1 MTVTHDDLDRDLVA
15 TAMRAQRSS
24 LLYTAAATVVIAG
37 LVGGFLYYSITKLSS
52 VNAAIAQQTVALNVT
67 TAKLTAAQHVLKE
80 SGGQLE
86 IVTRKLDDSQA
97 GLRKAQAALAASR
110 TELDTTSGQ
119 LRDTGAKLDD
129 TQKRLAAAE
138 EQLHQSAN
146 VVRHIRALD
155 LGDVKA
161 MASRSGRSSRY
172 LMEVAEASQSR
183 QIRWGLVNSIEG
195 GFTSPGFARFI
206 LQRTG
211 APNPD
216 IDSLPVR
223 QGPPHAGDLIRYA
236 SGYALFYFPATYDRA
251 HPEFVI
257 GMTPFGIVS
266 LAPDFGVQ
274 RVDIRITPQS
284 D

>member
-1 MTVTHDDLDRDLVA
+1 MTAMHDDADLERDLVA

-24 LLYTAAATVVIAG
+24 LVYTAVATVVIAG
-37 LVGGFLYYSITKLSS
+37 LIGGFLYYSITKLSS
-52 VNAAIAQQTVALNVT
+52 VNEEIALKTVALNDT
-67 TAKLTAAQHVLKE
+67 TLQLTAAQHVLKE
-80 SGGQLE
+80 SGGRLE
-86 IVTRKLDDSQA
+86 IVTKKLDDS
-97 GLRKAQAALAASR
+97 QAALAASR
-110 TELDTTSGQ
+110 TALDAATGQLKDTT
-119 LRDTGAKLDD
+119 AKLDD
-129 TQKRLAAAE
+129 TQTRLAAAE
-138 EQLHQSAN
+138 DQLHQSAN

-155 LGDVKA
+155 LGDIKA
-161 MASRSGRSSRY
+161 MASRGGRSSRY
-172 LMEVAEASQSR
+172 LIEVAEASQSPR
-183 QIRWGLVNSIEG
+183 IRWGLANSTEG
-195 GFTSPGFARFI
+195 GFTSPGFAQFI

-211 APNPD
+211 APNAN

-236 SGYALFYFPATYDRA
+236 SGYTMFYFPATYDRQ

-274 RVDIRITPQS
+274 RIDVRITPES

>member
-1 MTVTHDDLDRDLVA
+1 MTVASDDLERDLVA
-15 TAMRAQRSS
+15 TAIRAQRSS
-24 LLYTAAATVVIAG
+24 LAYTAAATLVIAG
-37 LVGGFLYYSITKLSS
+37 LVGGFLYYSVTKLSS
-52 VNAAIAQQTVALNVT
+52 VNDEIARKTAALNDT
-67 TAKLTAAQHVLKE
+67 TVKLTAAQHVLKQ

-86 IVTRKLDDSQA
+86 IVTKKLDDSQA

-110 TELDTTSGQ
+110 TELDTATGQ
-119 LRDTGAKLDD
+119 LRNTSAKLDD

-138 EQLHQSAN
+138 DQLHQSAN

-161 MASRSGRSSRY
+161 MASRGGRSSRY

-183 QIRWGLVNSIEG
+183 QIRWGLGNSTES
-195 GFTSPGFARFI
+195 GFTSPGFAQFI

-211 APNPD
+211 AANAA

-236 SGYALFYFPATYDRA
+236 TGYTLFYFPATYDRQ

-274 RVDIRITPQS
+274 RIDVRVTPES